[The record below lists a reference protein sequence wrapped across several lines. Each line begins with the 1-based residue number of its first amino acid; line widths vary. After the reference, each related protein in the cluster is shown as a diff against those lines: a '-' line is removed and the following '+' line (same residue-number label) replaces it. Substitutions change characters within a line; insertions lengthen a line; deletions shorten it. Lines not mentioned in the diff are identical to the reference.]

1 MRWNNRGVAVACAT
15 AHTVALNA
23 GAAAQNAT
31 AVEETPDSLPDFK
44 GRDET
49 FGYCI
54 GCHSFKV
61 VGRQG
66 MDRARWDET
75 LRFMT
80 TKHSMPEP
88 DEETRK
94 LLLDYLTQAF
104 PASSAAQSGGWTS
117 PFAPKQ

>member
-1 MRWNNRGVAVACAT
+1 MHRLIRGLATACAT
-15 AHTVALNA
+15 AITAA
-23 GAAAQNAT
+23 FIGSAAAQNAT
-31 AVEETPDSLPDFK
+31 TTEETPESLPDFK

-75 LRFMT
+75 LSWMT
-80 TKHSMPEP
+80 EKHNMPAP
-88 DEETRK
+88 DGETRK
-94 LLLDYLTQAF
+94 ILLDYLAQAF
-104 PASSAAQSGGWTS
+104 PASSAAGGWVN
-117 PFAPKQ
+117 PFAPKR